1 MFNVI
6 ANSAI
11 NIGALLILS
20 RMICGNHILAS
31 QRKRPFF
38 WGIVLTITV
47 ILAEVGTLIASDS
60 GSSMRSLNL
69 VSNVF
74 GFMLTPFIP
83 VVLLEIFDRK
93 VLYKRLYL
101 LVPAMLNG
109 IAAVLSPKFGLLFRI
124 DTDNRYSRG
133 NLFFLFVTVYLIHL
147 LLLVFVTLRKRHGHL
162 RSISWSLFG
171 LTLFVVAGTCI
182 QIVFP
187 QVYAS
192 WHCVTLSLFLFYILL
207 SEYDGRFDQLTGL
220 FNRSAFEK
228 DISLLNNRTRF
239 SVIVMDINDFK
250 IINDTY
256 GHEYGD
262 AVLKKVAA
270 IIRESF
276 DQDCSSYRIGGDEF
290 YVLCKNCDQEKL
302 DHQLHGLTSRLSY
315 ERKNNSHLPTVAYGR
330 SISQT
335 EMTDIQVMLN
345 AADDEMY
352 AFKQL
357 QKERESADAAGIVN
371 RK

>member
-6 ANSAI
+6 ATSAI
-11 NIGALLILS
+11 NIVALLILA

-31 QRKRPFF
+31 KRKRPFF
-38 WGIVLTITV
+38 RGIILTILV
-47 ILAEVGTLIASDS
+47 ILAEVGTLIASGG
-60 GSSMRSLNL
+60 GSSMRNLNL
-69 VSNVF
+69 VSNVL
-74 GFMLTPFIP
+74 GFMITPFIP
-83 VVLLEIFDRK
+83 VILLEIFDSK

-101 LVPAMLNG
+101 LGPAMLNG
-109 IAAVLSPKFGLLFRI
+109 IAAILSPRFGLLFRI
-124 DTDNRYSRG
+124 DADNRYSRG

-147 LLLVFVTLRKRHGHL
+147 LLLVAVTLRKRHGYL
-162 RSISWSLFG
+162 YSISWSMFG

-182 QIVFP
+182 QIIFP

-207 SEYDGRFDQLTGL
+207 SEYDGRFDLLTGL

-228 DISLLNNRTRF
+228 DISLLNNRTSF

-276 DQDCSSYRIGGDEF
+276 DHDCSCYRIGGDEF
-290 YVLCKNCDQEKL
+290 YVLCRNCDLAKV
-302 DHQLHGLTSRLSY
+302 DHQLHDMTSRLSR
-315 ERKNNSHLPTVAYGR
+315 ERENNRNLPTVAYGR
-330 SISQT
+330 SISQADT
-335 EMTDIQVMLN
+335 TDIQVMLN
-345 AADDEMY
+345 AADAEMY
-352 AFKQL
+352 TFKQQ
-357 QKERESADAAGIVN
+357 QKERESASAAMTA
-371 RK
+371 K